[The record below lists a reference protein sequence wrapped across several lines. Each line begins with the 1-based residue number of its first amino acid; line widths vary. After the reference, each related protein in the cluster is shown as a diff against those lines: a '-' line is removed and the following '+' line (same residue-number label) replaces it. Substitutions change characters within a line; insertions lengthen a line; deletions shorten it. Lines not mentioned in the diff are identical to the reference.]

1 MRKGS
6 HAGLR
11 LTRPWWFLRTRGQA
25 DVGLNRPGL
34 RKVRAGA
41 RWFVLRVCVGSG
53 AVRQGCL
60 HPPKKRVSLTRR
72 PTGLPTTLHIGGW

>member
-1 MRKGS
+1 MPGCDSRDHG
-6 HAGLR
+6 G
-11 LTRPWWFLRTRGQA
+11 FLQTRGQA

-53 AVRQGCL
+53 AVRQGCF
-60 HPPKKRVSLTRR
+60 HQKKHTVVVKNESGDWL
-72 PTGLPTTLHIGGW
+72 